1 MSEDYNEAISAFE
14 QAEAKEKKEGE
25 YCGTKLAIVPLCML
39 GYTYLRT
46 NQLEESKMSFD
57 KYIEKYP
64 DDQNP
69 YDCKADYFMTIED
82 YSSAYESYMKACQ
95 IDTTHTEFLKRARNV
110 KNFEDSLLSV

>member
-14 QAEAKEKKEGE
+14 QAEAKGKKEGE
-25 YCGTKLAIVPLCML
+25 YCGPKLAIVPFCML

-64 DDQNP
+64 QRILRTVYYPFNRIG
-69 YDCKADYFMTIED
+69 YKANH
-82 YSSAYESYMKACQ
+82 YSL
-95 IDTTHTEFLKRARNV
+95 IT
-110 KNFEDSLLSV
+110 